1 MVPNIIIIIFRS
13 RFQLTLIEDMK
24 LWFIL
29 LHVALVGLLDAKALL
44 NALKPISAS
53 DRSVPLG
60 TGPHHARWFDSPK
73 LHNIQLS
80 IQDMSWAASDFNEM
94 EAKIQELVAEKPNIF
109 QAVKDLR
116 EATDSKG
123 YQYKYS
129 QG

>member
-1 MVPNIIIIIFRS
+1 MNLWLIF
-13 RFQLTLIEDMK
+13 LLVACVGHLDAETLI
-24 LWFIL
+24 
-29 LHVALVGLLDAKALL
+29 

-80 IQDMSWAASDFNEM
+80 IQDISWAASDFNEM
-94 EAKIQELVAEKPNIF
+94 EAKIEELVAEKPNIF
-109 QAVKDLR
+109 QAVKDFR
-116 EATDSKG
+116 VATDSQG
-123 YQYKYS
+123 YQYQT

>member
-1 MVPNIIIIIFRS
+1 MNLWLIF
-13 RFQLTLIEDMK
+13 LLVACVGHLDAETLI
-24 LWFIL
+24 
-29 LHVALVGLLDAKALL
+29 

-80 IQDMSWAASDFNEM
+80 IQDMSWAAYDFNEM
-94 EAKIQELVAEKPNIF
+94 EAKIEELVGEKPNIF
-109 QAVKDLR
+109 QAAKDLR
-116 EATDSKG
+116 AATDSTG
-123 YQYKYS
+123 YTHQYS

>member
-1 MVPNIIIIIFRS
+1 M
-13 RFQLTLIEDMK
+13 TLIEDMK
-24 LWFIL
+24 LCLIFL
-29 LHVALVGLLDAKALL
+29 LVACVGNLDAKTLI

-60 TGPHHARWFDSPK
+60 TGPHHARWFDTPK

-94 EAKIQELVAEKPNIF
+94 EAKVEELVGEKPNIF
-109 QAVKDLR
+109 QAAKDLR
-116 EATDSKG
+116 AATDSQG
-123 YQYKYS
+123 YQHQYS